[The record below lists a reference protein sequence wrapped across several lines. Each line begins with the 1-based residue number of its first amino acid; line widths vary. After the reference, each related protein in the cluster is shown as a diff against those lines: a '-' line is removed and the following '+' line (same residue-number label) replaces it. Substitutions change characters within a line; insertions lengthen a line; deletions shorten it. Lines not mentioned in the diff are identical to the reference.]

1 MLFWEALHS
10 STRLAFALAAHPPR
24 RYAPQRPAYGEDEMT
39 EVNVPTFDELMNPV
53 IQALKELGESGT
65 IEEINNKVRQHI

>member
-1 MLFWEALHS
+1 
-10 STRLAFALAAHPPR
+10 
-24 RYAPQRPAYGEDEMT
+24 MT

-65 IEEINNKVRQHI
+65 IEEINGRAIEIANLSDEQTEVLHKPEKG